1 MNNKQIGGLEH
12 ATDNEYISKINQE
25 FIKLIQ
31 VI

>member
-1 MNNKQIGGLEH
+1 MNNKQIGGLEN